1 MPELALAK
9 KVEWGL
15 GSFLQTRRLQGLAV
29 FASLPACWALFSGT
43 AAVHNSLKSM
53 DSLDGYFLSC
63 LNALCPHHP
72 LLSPRGKEEQ
82 ADELGKSQPRLGS
95 LNTVSIYALELTL
108 YTFLP

>member
-1 MPELALAK
+1 MRFRFISSDSWLARSCRVCIPAGL
-9 KVEWGL
+9 L
-15 GSFLQTRRLQGLAV
+15 GSLLRHCSCAQLSKVYGQLG
-29 FASLPACWALFSGT
+29 WLFS
-43 AAVHNSLKSM
+43 L
-53 DSLDGYFLSC
+53 LPYR
-63 LNALCPHHP
+63 LCPHHP